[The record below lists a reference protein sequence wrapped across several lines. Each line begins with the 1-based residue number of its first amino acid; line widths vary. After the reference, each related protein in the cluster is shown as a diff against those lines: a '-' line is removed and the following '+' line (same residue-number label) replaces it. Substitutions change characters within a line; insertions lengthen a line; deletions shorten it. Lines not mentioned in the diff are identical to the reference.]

1 MDSIRFHLRDQVAS
15 KLKQVAARG
24 DRNLGA
30 REIGI
35 RAHGGRRGQRRHGR
49 ATRYFLSRGGVA
61 VAGAGIEPPG
71 ASGMAG
77 AFFGFL
83 ASLLPR

>member
-1 MDSIRFHLRDQVAS
+1 M
-15 KLKQVAARG
+15 
-24 DRNLGA
+24 
-30 REIGI
+30 
-35 RAHGGRRGQRRHGR
+35 RRHDR

-61 VAGAGIEPPG
+61 MACVGVEPPG
-71 ASGMAG
+71 AIGMTGAG